1 MANKILK
8 LQEMKA
14 NESKVVSRK
23 SSQSNSCNTRSS
35 LASLVNS
42 CSFSIGYWI
51 QN

>member
-1 MANKILK
+1 MSAKILK

-35 LASLVNS
+35 I
-42 CSFSIGYWI
+42 SILCK
-51 QN
+51 

>member
-1 MANKILK
+1 MSNKILK

-35 LASLVNS
+35 I
-42 CSFSIGYWI
+42 SIMCK
-51 QN
+51 